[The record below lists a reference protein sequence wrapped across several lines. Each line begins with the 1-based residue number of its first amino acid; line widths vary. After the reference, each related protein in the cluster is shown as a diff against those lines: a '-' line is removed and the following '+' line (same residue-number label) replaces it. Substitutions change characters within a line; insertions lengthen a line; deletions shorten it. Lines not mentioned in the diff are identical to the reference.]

1 MPHVEHVPKLEK
13 MTAIT
18 DLVVLGSTNM
28 HYAYI
33 PQASN
38 WARDASMGE
47 VCTSVLFIRTVTV
60 NVMKLL

>member
-1 MPHVEHVPKLEK
+1 VEHVQKLEK
-13 MTAIT
+13 MMAIT

-28 HYAYI
+28 RYAYI

-38 WARDASMGE
+38 WARDASMGV

-60 NVMKLL
+60 NVMK